1 VLGDRDGAVELLR
14 DAIAQGA
21 VDVWDQLHS
30 EPAFAALHG
39 YPPFDELLRP
49 KG

>member
-1 VLGDRDGAVELLR
+1 MRGDRGRAVELLR

-21 VDVWDQLHS
+21 VDTWDHLHS
-30 EPAFAALHG
+30 EPAFASLHG

>member
-1 VLGDRDGAVELLR
+1 VRGHADRAVELLR
-14 DAIAQGA
+14 DAISQGA
-21 VDVWDQLHS
+21 VDRWDHLHS
-30 EPAFAALHG
+30 DPAFAALHD